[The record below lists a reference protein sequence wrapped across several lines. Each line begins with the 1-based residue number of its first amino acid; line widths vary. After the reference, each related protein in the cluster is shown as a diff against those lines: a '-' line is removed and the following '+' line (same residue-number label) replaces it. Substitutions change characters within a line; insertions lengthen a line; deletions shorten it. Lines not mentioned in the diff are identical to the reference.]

1 MGRGALTLFPV
12 CAATGAQGGAAAQ
25 AFGLGAVPPAG
36 GTAGAL
42 RAPAAPPT
50 RLPASAPAFF
60 RITLPP
66 RPLRSPQQAAG
77 IRAAGQ
83 AAPAGRLSAAA
94 PPGLRPSPP
103 TLRPSPPTLRPS
115 PPGLRPS
122 PPGLRPSPP
131 GLRPSPPTLRPSPP
145 TLRPSPPTR
154 AQPPPH
160 PANSPKISH
169 ETIPTKIQILYKSV
183 PQSPPFVNFP

>member
-12 CAATGAQGGAAAQ
+12 CAGGRGTGRRSRPSLR
-25 AFGLGAVPPAG
+25 LGRRPPCG

-66 RPLRSPQQAAG
+66 APS
-77 IRAAGQ
+77 
-83 AAPAGRLSAAA
+83 AAPCKPQAYGPQAKPPPQGGFRRASPAAA
-94 PPGLRPSPP
+94 AAPP
-103 TLRPSPPTLRPS
+103 TLRPSPPTL
-115 PPGLRPS
+115 
-122 PPGLRPSPP
+122 
-131 GLRPSPPTLRPSPP
+131 
-145 TLRPSPPTR
+145 

-169 ETIPTKIQILYKSV
+169 ETIPTKNQILYKSA